1 MTPKIIL
8 GMGCF
13 WCTEAI
19 YQQLK
24 GITKVTSGYAGG
36 QKVNPTYEQVCTG
49 ETGHAEVSQ
58 IEFNPE
64 EISLENILYVFWRMH
79 DPTTRNRQGADVGSQ
94 YRSIILYSSD
104 EQKQIAEKS
113 MKEAQS
119 LYPDQI
125 VTEIKPLETFYPAEQ
140 YHQNYYKD
148 NREYP
153 YCRYVIDPKIEKLKK
168 IQSTR

>member
-1 MTPKIIL
+1 
-8 GMGCF
+8 MGCF

-79 DPTTRNRQGADVGSQ
+79 DPTTQNRQGADIGPQ
-94 YRSIILYSSD
+94 YRSIILYSD
-104 EQKQIAEKS
+104 EQQKVIIEKS
-113 MKEAQS
+113 ITEAQA
-119 LYPDQI
+119 LYNDPI
-125 VTEIKPLETFYPAEQ
+125 VTEIKPLEAFYPAET
-140 YHQNYYKD
+140 YHQNYYK
-148 NREYP
+148 NNPAYP

-168 IQSTR
+168 IKKQTL

>member
-1 MTPKIIL
+1 
-8 GMGCF
+8 MGCF